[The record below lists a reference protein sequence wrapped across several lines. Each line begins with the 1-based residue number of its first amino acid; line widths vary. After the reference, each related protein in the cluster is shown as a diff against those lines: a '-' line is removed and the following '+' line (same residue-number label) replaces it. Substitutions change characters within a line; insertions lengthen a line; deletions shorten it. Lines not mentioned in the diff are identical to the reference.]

1 MSSTLSFVAM
11 VIQSNENVDPE
22 VEIYNLWRVRKTIM
36 QLCADGGYI
45 VSNNELN
52 QTLDEFKAEFGYKED
67 VSLSSREQLKVQ
79 VYHVENPI
87 EQMIVWFPDG
97 LKIGIKNIRDYL
109 KFMQNEMIYRGI
121 IVVQKDITHSAKK
134 ALQAM
139 APKYFLQ
146 LFMEHELLTNITK
159 HELVPEHVV
168 LTKEEKTEL
177 LSRYKLKESQLMR
190 IQAND
195 PVARYYGLKRGQV
208 VKIIRSSES
217 AGKYVTY
224 RFVV

>member
-1 MSSTLSFVAM
+1 
-11 VIQSNENVDPE
+11 
-22 VEIYNLWRVRKTIM
+22 M

-67 VSLSSREQLKVQ
+67 ASLPSREQLKVQ
-79 VYHVENPI
+79 VYHGENPI
-87 EQMIVWFPDG
+87 EQMIVWFPGG

-121 IVVQKDITHSAKK
+121 IVLQKDITHSAKK

-146 LFMEHELLTNITK
+146 LFMEHELLTNITR

-168 LTKEEKTEL
+168 LTMEEKTEL